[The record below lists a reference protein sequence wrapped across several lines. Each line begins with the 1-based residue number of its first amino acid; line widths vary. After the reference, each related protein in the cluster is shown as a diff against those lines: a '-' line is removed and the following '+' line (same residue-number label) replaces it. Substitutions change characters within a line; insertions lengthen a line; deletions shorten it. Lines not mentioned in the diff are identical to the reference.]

1 MIYLESIGKKEIIN
15 NNEKVILDNLSN
27 MIKSVISDLSEKSDN
42 SSSKSELF
50 QYIIENTDI
59 E

>member
-15 NNEKVILDNLSN
+15 NNEKVILDSLSN
-27 MIKSVISDLSEKSDN
+27 MIKNVISDLSEKSEN
-42 SSSKSELF
+42 NSSKSELF